1 MEDAPFLGGLQPG
14 QGGGVPLWNGAAPG
28 PGNPTIETN
37 NDWNRH
43 ALTILIGMSYDPTM
57 AAGALTKF
65 LQGKP
70 LNDAEN
76 AVVQRALQLAGPP
89 PIPPPAPTLTAP
101 TTPAPPPA
109 APPGVPP
116 PAPSSDPLGTPNLK
130 GPGQGYALGNRGTY
144 ITRPGDNLQ
153 RVAEFIYG
161 FGPTQV
167 GAAEQ
172 FRWRQIYDANTAGA
186 LAGFPADGSYPLP
199 VGATLWLP
207 L

>member
-1 MEDAPFLGGLQPG
+1 VPWYTEKIGPVPAYVIVIGGGVGLGALVWRSRARSDSTPAPLDVSTMEDAPFLGGLQPG

-76 AVVQRALQLAGPP
+76 AVVQRALQLA
-89 PIPPPAPTLTAP
+89 
-101 TTPAPPPA
+101 
-109 APPGVPP
+109 
-116 PAPSSDPLGTPNLK
+116 
-130 GPGQGYALGNRGTY
+130 
-144 ITRPGDNLQ
+144 
-153 RVAEFIYG
+153 
-161 FGPTQV
+161 
-167 GAAEQ
+167 
-172 FRWRQIYDANTAGA
+172 
-186 LAGFPADGSYPLP
+186 
-199 VGATLWLP
+199 
-207 L
+207 